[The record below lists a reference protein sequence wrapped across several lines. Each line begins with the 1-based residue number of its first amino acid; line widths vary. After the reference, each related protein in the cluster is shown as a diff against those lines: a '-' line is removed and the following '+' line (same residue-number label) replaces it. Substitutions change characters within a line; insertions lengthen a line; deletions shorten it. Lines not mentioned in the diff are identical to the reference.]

1 MRFGSEVA
9 IRKND
14 HTVEYYDELKR
25 LEIKGETK
33 MKLFMTERRENVKN
47 SEEAEIYPTC
57 KHTYQSAS
65 FMDAGRRREI
75 LRSEKKYFISHSY
88 RANQI

>member
-1 MRFGSEVA
+1 MGQKWPLE
-9 IRKND
+9 KND

-25 LEIKGETK
+25 LEIKGETE
-33 MKLFMTERRENVKN
+33 MKFFMTQRRESVKN

-57 KHTYQSAS
+57 KHMYQSAS
-65 FMDAGRRREI
+65 FMDTGRRREI
-75 LRSEKKYFISHSY
+75 PRSEKKYFISHSY